1 MQFHRL
7 FLLMLLL
14 SSSVVLFSQ
23 SKIPNIQ
30 VKTLEGKS
38 VSINDYIRDGKPTII
53 SFWATWCSPCKREL
67 DAIKEVYSEWE
78 DKYGVQLVAV
88 TIDDARSLTKV
99 RPMVEEKNW
108 KYIILSDANRDL
120 MKSLNV
126 TTVPHSFLLD
136 GSGNIVWIHNG
147 YTAGDEFEL
156 EEQIKELMN
165 KD

>member
-1 MQFHRL
+1 
-7 FLLMLLL
+7 MLLL